1 MKLNKIKTKTST
13 IIRYGEDGRI
23 KITNNEEIKKELL
36 CSCLLFLTEL
46 FEEFKF
52 KQRIQT
58 DEKIKILFN
67 NTITSKSNGGKN
79 LLKRYFAV
87 IKNSGID
94 NSKIY
99 NLVPSQHSVELMSAA
114 LSDYDFELKE
124 NFINYNKDVYLIA
137 KPHKQ
142 SLNST
147 DVKLNIVAITVD
159 KD

>member
-1 MKLNKIKTKTST
+1 
-13 IIRYGEDGRI
+13 
-23 KITNNEEIKKELL
+23 
-36 CSCLLFLTEL
+36 
-46 FEEFKF
+46 
-52 KQRIQT
+52 
-58 DEKIKILFN
+58 
-67 NTITSKSNGGKN
+67 
-79 LLKRYFAV
+79 
-87 IKNSGID
+87 
-94 NSKIY
+94 
-99 NLVPSQHSVELMSAA
+99 MSAA